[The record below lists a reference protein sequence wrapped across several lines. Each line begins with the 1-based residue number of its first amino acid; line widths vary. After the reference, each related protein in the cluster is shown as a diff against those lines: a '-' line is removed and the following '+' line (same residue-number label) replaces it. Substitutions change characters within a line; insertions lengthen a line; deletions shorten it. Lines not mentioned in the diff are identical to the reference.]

1 MTLACIILTTSM
13 KKNVL
18 LISADFPKIYYQFA
32 EAFKKNDCNV
42 FVIGSTQGENLE
54 PRLKEAIVE
63 YIQTYEMEN
72 IGRMIEIVGGLIN
85 RYGPMDI
92 LESNIEYWLRY
103 DAVLREWFNIR
114 TGIFPYELDNY
125 QKKSW
130 MKEAFLAANAH
141 VAPFTMATSIE
152 NVREFANKYGY
163 PIFTKPNIGV
173 GSAGNYKINNDE
185 ELVDFFNKKPNVE
198 YIVETFVEGRIITY
212 DGIVDENSNPVIEIN
227 EIYQR
232 EVYSLISTRE
242 DMYYYVN
249 KEVPLELSKIGRA
262 ILKSLK
268 LKNRFFH
275 IELFIAENSVPGH
288 FNKGDYVVL
297 EANIRTPGDYTP
309 DVLNHGL
316 NTNVYQIY
324 ADVMC
329 YGKTDLKPHDT
340 KYAMC
345 VSRRNGKEY
354 FFIEE
359 DILRTF
365 KNEIVETGD
374 FPKVFSD
381 LIGDHFYT
389 ALFDKEEDA
398 LLFSDYVRRT
408 NVSTYSHGER
418 ISHVV
423 GEDRRMLQEKKQSG
437 DSSDLT
443 ICDKHIDGA

>member
-42 FVIGSTQGENLE
+42 FVIGSTQVENLE

-63 YIQTYEMEN
+63 YVQTYEMEN

-130 MKEAFLAANAH
+130 MKEAFLTANAK

-316 NTNVYQIY
+316 NTNVYQ
-324 ADVMC
+324 
-329 YGKTDLKPHDT
+329 L
-340 KYAMC
+340 
-345 VSRRNGKEY
+345 
-354 FFIEE
+354 
-359 DILRTF
+359 
-365 KNEIVETGD
+365 EI
-374 FPKVFSD
+374 
-381 LIGDHFYT
+381 H
-389 ALFDKEEDA
+389 
-398 LLFSDYVRRT
+398 
-408 NVSTYSHGER
+408 N
-418 ISHVV
+418 
-423 GEDRRMLQEKKQSG
+423 
-437 DSSDLT
+437 
-443 ICDKHIDGA
+443 